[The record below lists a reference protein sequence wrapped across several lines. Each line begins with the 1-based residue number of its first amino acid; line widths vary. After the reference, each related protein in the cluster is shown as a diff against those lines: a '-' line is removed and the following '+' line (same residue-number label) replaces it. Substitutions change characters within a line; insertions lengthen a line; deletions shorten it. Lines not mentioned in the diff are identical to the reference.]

1 MNNFLKDF
9 LKDRHEAVIEAVI
22 NDKWTKVRAYCKKY
36 GIPIPKN
43 WKVMKAG
50 IYKMAQYCTD
60 IPDDVKNEA
69 MVKCLELGFNPFIE
83 EFGIPDTEKEQE
95 NDD

>member
-1 MNNFLKDF
+1 MNDF

-43 WKVMKAG
+43 WKVMKARNLQNG
-50 IYKMAQYCTD
+50 SVLYRYSR
-60 IPDDVKNEA
+60 
-69 MVKCLELGFNPFIE
+69 
-83 EFGIPDTEKEQE
+83 
-95 NDD
+95 

>member
-1 MNNFLKDF
+1 
-9 LKDRHEAVIEAVI
+9 
-22 NDKWTKVRAYCKKY
+22 
-36 GIPIPKN
+36 
-43 WKVMKAG
+43 
-50 IYKMAQYCTD
+50 MAQYCTD